1 MIPFSIPIPLDVI
14 PSLSIFESNETK
26 IISVMYYLRAQFV
39 PLKPKDWSE
48 PRTLNL
54 SKYAS
59 EKTLFVIRK
68 PFEKFPNYCDPVPK
82 SFEK

>member
-14 PSLSIFESNETK
+14 PSISIFESNETK

-48 PRTLNL
+48 PRT
-54 SKYAS
+54 
-59 EKTLFVIRK
+59 
-68 PFEKFPNYCDPVPK
+68 
-82 SFEK
+82 